1 MFDKD
6 NKFGFI
12 NNSSNNNGLNSSDI
26 KKYIDD
32 KADILEL
39 KNIQTISENLYS
51 KNFLIVES
59 KLSDIISFEQMRN
72 STVNNNYKAP
82 LFVCNI
88 NKSLDDLNDLDE
100 LFFSVKY
107 KIGNEIKTGAI
118 SGDIKYGK
126 SFQMEL
132 SDAINYS
139 GVKIKYGY
147 IAVKVLPNKRCTNAT
162 TTIDDN
168 SYCVLQVRISSG
180 YISEEDI
187 NSIKNSVV
195 SVYVRRRN
203 YLTLDNSNEFTP
215 TDTYQPATKKY
226 VDNKFLIDELE
237 TVLTVPQSELD
248 KCNDSGAGISP
259 SQNLNVINPNDGK
272 HIYYAC
278 YGDIINELTY
288 VSNKTVGYTGTLCEL
303 EDGHV
308 IELCMTFSNNNLV
321 TCSTALASVKNYV
334 FTNDLIIKSKKVL
347 AIDEIATKE
356 YVGDNAVILPLPV
369 HTIQETT
376 SVIVKIV
383 NIMDLIEG
391 VQYST
396 HKDPN
401 ETRTQSYRIAYVCD
415 DGSFKLIC
423 SLPLKN
429 KVVHLLKVVHSTKD
443 NYSTLS
449 YNNIA
454 YKVDYTKHSTNT
466 DVEVTETL
474 QNYLPIANIT
484 EYTPTKDYHPATKKY
499 VDDRFVCSDV
509 IENVGIIPKEEMQKC
524 NNGTSRYVSSI
535 NLKEFFADYKYAVYQ
550 GTYGDKNIRI
560 IYDAQ
565 YNRMIAYDL
574 DTVDKYDITLG
585 FTFDN
590 NYMYP
595 FSGEA
600 SQVKSYQFTNDLVIT
615 KNAILNPNEVYENID
630 NSILEIYL
638 NAETP
643 QQSTN
648 DLVIGKNYIIMDS
661 IANEYVSKSFFIGF
675 NYNNDNQYLESII
688 YFETSEENAPI
699 TITPSTT
706 ILAEDGFDWT
716 FSGYKHHI
724 LTFKKIRDMLF
735 LTYNSYSILPS

>member
-1 MFDKD
+1 
-6 NKFGFI
+6 
-12 NNSSNNNGLNSSDI
+12 
-26 KKYIDD
+26 
-32 KADILEL
+32 
-39 KNIQTISENLYS
+39 
-51 KNFLIVES
+51 
-59 KLSDIISFEQMRN
+59 MRN

>member
-12 NNSSNNNGLNSSDI
+12 SNNESNNNGLNSSDI

-215 TDTYQPATKKY
+215 TDTYQPATKRY

-334 FTNDLIIKSKKVL
+334 FTNDLIIKSKKIL
-347 AIDEIATKE
+347 EIDEI
-356 YVGDNAVILPLPV
+356 
-369 HTIQETT
+369 
-376 SVIVKIV
+376 
-383 NIMDLIEG
+383 
-391 VQYST
+391 
-396 HKDPN
+396 
-401 ETRTQSYRIAYVCD
+401 
-415 DGSFKLIC
+415 
-423 SLPLKN
+423 
-429 KVVHLLKVVHSTKD
+429 
-443 NYSTLS
+443 
-449 YNNIA
+449 
-454 YKVDYTKHSTNT
+454 
-466 DVEVTETL
+466 
-474 QNYLPIANIT
+474 
-484 EYTPTKDYHPATKKY
+484 ATKKY
-499 VDDRFVCSDV
+499 VDDSLNNMLSFNENGELVVTINGVSKIFV
-509 IENVGIIPKEEMQKC
+509 PKE
-524 NNGTSRYVSSI
+524 
-535 NLKEFFADYKYAVYQ
+535 
-550 GTYGDKNIRI
+550 
-560 IYDAQ
+560 
-565 YNRMIAYDL
+565 
-574 DTVDKYDITLG
+574 
-585 FTFDN
+585 
-590 NYMYP
+590 
-595 FSGEA
+595 
-600 SQVKSYQFTNDLVIT
+600 
-615 KNAILNPNEVYENID
+615 
-630 NSILEIYL
+630 
-638 NAETP
+638 
-643 QQSTN
+643 
-648 DLVIGKNYIIMDS
+648 
-661 IANEYVSKSFFIGF
+661 
-675 NYNNDNQYLESII
+675 
-688 YFETSEENAPI
+688 
-699 TITPSTT
+699 
-706 ILAEDGFDWT
+706 
-716 FSGYKHHI
+716 
-724 LTFKKIRDMLF
+724 
-735 LTYNSYSILPS
+735 